1 MTARERQMTTTEI
14 AYEADGAPMIGT
26 LATPDNLTGKVP
38 GVLVCHEGPGL
49 SDHARDIAVRLAE
62 AGYVAFAMDYHGGGK
77 PLADMADAMK
87 AIMAWMADPTGI
99 RARATAALGV
109 LKGVE
114 GVDTSRLA
122 AIGYCF
128 GGTTALELARQG
140 EDLKAVVGFHSG
152 LGTARPQD
160 AANIKGKVLVQIGAD
175 DPIIPPQQRLDFE
188 KEMTAAGVDWR
199 MILYGRA
206 GHSFTN
212 PLVDQ
217 LGRAGFAY
225 DRSADQR
232 SWRAMI
238 DLFDE
243 VFA

>member
-1 MTARERQMTTTEI
+1 MKTQDI
-14 AYEADGAPMIGT
+14 AYEADGASMIGT
-26 LATPDNLTGKVP
+26 MATPESLTGKVP

-49 SDHARDIAVRLAE
+49 GDHARDIAKRLAQ
-62 AGYVAFAMDYHGGGK
+62 AGYVAFAMDYHGGGQTV
-77 PLADMADAMK
+77 DMGEAMK
-87 AIMAWMADPTGI
+87 RIMAWMADPAGI

-109 LKGVE
+109 LKGAD

-140 EDLKAVVGFHSG
+140 EDLRAVVGFHSG

-160 AANIKGKVLVQIGAD
+160 IAGFKGKVLVQIGAD
-175 DPIIPPQQRLDFE
+175 DPIIPPEQRLGFE
-188 KEMTAAGVDWR
+188 QEMTAGGIDWR

-225 DRSADQR
+225 DRSTDQR

-243 VFA
+243 VF

>member
-1 MTARERQMTTTEI
+1 MKTADI
-14 AYEADGAPMIGT
+14 AYEADGVRMVGT

-38 GVLVCHEGPGL
+38 GVLVCHEGFGL
-49 SDHARDIAVRLAE
+49 SDHARDIAGRLAE
-62 AGYVAFAMDYHGGGK
+62 AGYVAFAMDYYGGGQ
-77 PLADMADAMK
+77 PISDSSEAMK
-87 AIMAWMADPTGI
+87 RIMAWMADPTGI

-109 LKGVE
+109 LKSQPS
-114 GVDTSRLA
+114 VDAGRLA

-128 GGTTALELARQG
+128 GGTTSLELARQG

-152 LGTARPQD
+152 LGTSRPQD

-175 DPIIPPQQRLDFE
+175 DPIIPPQQRTDFE
-188 KEMTAAGVDWR
+188 KEMTEGKVDWR
-199 MILYGRA
+199 MLLYGGA

-217 LGRAGFAY
+217 MGRPGFAY
-225 DRSADQR
+225 SKSADQR

-243 VFA
+243 AFA

>member
-1 MTARERQMTTTEI
+1 MKTTDI
-14 AYEADGAPMIGT
+14 AYEADGASMIGT

-38 GVLVCHEGPGL
+38 GILVCHEGPGL
-49 SDHARDIAVRLAE
+49 NDHARDIAKRLAE
-62 AGYVAFAMDYHGGGK
+62 AGYVAFAMDYHGGGQA
-77 PLADMADAMK
+77 LTDMGEAMK
-87 AIMAWMADPTGI
+87 RIMAWMADPTGI

-109 LKGVE
+109 LKAQP
-114 GVDTSRLA
+114 GVDTGRLA

-128 GGTTALELARQG
+128 GGTTSLELARQG

-160 AANIKGKVLVQIGAD
+160 AGNIKGKVLVQIGAD

-188 KEMTAAGVDWR
+188 KEMTAGGVDWR
-199 MILYGRA
+199 LLLYGGA

-225 DRSADQR
+225 NKSADQR
-232 SWRAMI
+232 AWRAMI

-243 VFA
+243 AFA

>member
-1 MTARERQMTTTEI
+1 MKTEEI
-14 AYEADGAPMIGT
+14 VYEADGVRMIGT
-26 LATPDNLTGKVP
+26 LVSPDSLSGKVP

-49 SDHARDIAVRLAE
+49 NDHARDIAARLAE
-62 AGYVAFAMDYHGGGK
+62 AGYVAFAMDYHGGGQ
-77 PLADMADAMK
+77 PLTDMGETMK
-87 AIMAWMADPTGI
+87 RIMAWMADPTGI

-109 LKGVE
+109 LKGAA
-114 GVDTSRLA
+114 GVDTGRLA

-160 AANIKGKVLVQIGAD
+160 AGAIKGRVLVQIGAD

-188 KEMTAAGVDWR
+188 KEMTAGGVDWR

-243 VFA
+243 VF

>member
-1 MTARERQMTTTEI
+1 MKSTEI
-14 AYEADGAPMIGT
+14 AYEADGAKMIGT
-26 LATPDNLTGKVP
+26 LVTPDNPTGKAP
-38 GVLVCHEGPGL
+38 GVLVCHEGFGL
-49 SDHARDIAVRLAE
+49 SDHARDIAGRLAE
-62 AGYVAFAMDYHGGGK
+62 AGYVAFAMDYYGGGR
-77 PLADMADAMK
+77 PVSDMGEAMK
-87 AIMAWMADPTGI
+87 AITGWMADPTGI

-109 LKGVE
+109 LRAQP
-114 GVDTSRLA
+114 GVDTGRLA

-140 EDLKAVVGFHSG
+140 ENLKAVVGFHSG

-160 AANIKGKVLVQIGAD
+160 AVNIKGRVLVQIGAD
-175 DPIIPPQQRLDFE
+175 DPIIPTQQRLDFE
-188 KEMTAAGVDWR
+188 QEMTAGGVDWR
-199 MILYGRA
+199 LLLHGGA

-217 LGRAGFAY
+217 MGRAGFAY
-225 DRSADQR
+225 SRSADQR

-243 VFA
+243 AFA